1 MFISML
7 VNVFDESSAVDSG
20 GAPPEFEGSEKRT
33 EREINN
39 LSKLCNQVPSLSP
52 SRWKILTVEKIK
64 VGWVL

>member
-39 LSKLCNQVPSLSP
+39 LYYYMHP
-52 SRWKILTVEKIK
+52 WI
-64 VGWVL
+64 